1 MNNIKVSKSLRAEF
15 ESVFEDQTSKKFIIT
30 DENVFPHIKD
40 CIVQYQNNIF
50 IMTPGE
56 RHKNLNTCI
65 QIWEKLADLKFNRND
80 LIINIGGGVV
90 TDLGGF
96 IAATFK
102 RGVRFVNVP
111 SSLLAM
117 VDASI
122 GGKTGIDF
130 QGYKNQ
136 IGSFYFSEKTIIAT
150 ELLKSLPKE
159 ELISGFAEVLKH
171 GLIANK
177 EYWEKC
183 SGTNFNQLNWEEV
196 VEGSVRIKSNIV
208 EEDPQEK
215 GLRKLLNFGHTIGH
229 AIETWFLNT
238 DNEVLHGEAVAAGML
253 MESYV
258 SKEKGLLNEKE
269 LEEIQVI
276 IQKYYRKIKFN
287 DSIHQELIDLMRN
300 DKKNNSASINFT
312 LLNKIGEGSVNHLI
326 EENLIAKSL
335 SYYQSL

>member
-1 MNNIKVSKSLRAEF
+1 MNNIKVSKSLRVEL

-30 DENVFPHIKD
+30 DENVFPYIKD
-40 CIVQYQNNIF
+40 CIVPHHDNVF